1 MQFGLVIL
9 IGGVQVRN
17 HKGANALHVAVGT
30 GSVNSVKVLLENDAC
45 KLGVNEPARGQNGQ
59 TPLDMASSNRE
70 IAGLLRRH
78 RKL

>member
-1 MQFGLVIL
+1 MIL

-17 HKGANALHVAVGT
+17 YKGANALHVAVGT
-30 GSVNSVKVLLENDAC
+30 GSVNSVKVLLETDAC
-45 KLGVNEPARGQNGQ
+45 KLGVNDPARGQNGQ

>member
-1 MQFGLVIL
+1 MIL
-9 IGGVQVRN
+9 IGSVQVRN
-17 HKGANALHVAVGT
+17 YKGADALHVAVGT

-45 KLGVNEPARGQNGQ
+45 KLGVNFPARGQNGQ

-70 IAGLLRRH
+70 IAGLLRHH